1 MGESNRTM
9 GTPRLDASSVAC
21 VVSAL
26 FVVWVWVKAAGRVM
40 G

>member
-1 MGESNRTM
+1 MKV
-9 GTPRLDASSVAC
+9 DASSVAC

-26 FVVWVWVKAAGRVM
+26 FVVWVWVKAAVAAFG

>member
-1 MGESNRTM
+1 M
-9 GTPRLDASSVAC
+9 PRLDAASVAC

-26 FVVWVWVKAAGRVM
+26 FVVWVWVKAAVAAFG